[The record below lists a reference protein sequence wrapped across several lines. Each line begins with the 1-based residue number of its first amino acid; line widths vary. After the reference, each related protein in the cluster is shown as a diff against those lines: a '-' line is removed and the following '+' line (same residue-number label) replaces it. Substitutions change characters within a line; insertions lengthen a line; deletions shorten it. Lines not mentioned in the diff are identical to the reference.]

1 VKSLPYSL
9 PLALIFDVSGDPL
22 RLRFQ
27 VFGGAST
34 VPVDQFLAKT
44 HAALWIQHDKVQFD
58 PLQQAPSPMSGV
70 MLPFG
75 CWGRTRTAKPAS

>member
-22 RLRFQ
+22 RLSFQ

-44 HAALWIQHDKVQFD
+44 HATLWIQHDKAQFD
-58 PLQQAPSPMSGV
+58 PLQQAPADYEEGED
-70 MLPFG
+70 
-75 CWGRTRTAKPAS
+75 A